1 LGNLAPFKAILTK
14 TEAKLRAQLASG
26 KGSVDSI
33 AYLRRQT
40 EIMAHELKTAP
51 KSVLAWEKMG
61 EDPKYGFSPAQRW
74 AQASYKKAFQEITP
88 QYGSQQ
94 QQVKKFEEYLD
105 FSQRMLLW
113 GRRQPEVIQDKK
125 NGVQYLILGADPLVP
140 KIMAVLASELMKWYR
155 AQPNTKRLMSWPAK
169 LGLAQMLQERP
180 DLAMLLRIS
189 QTIPAL
195 VEKSN
200 IPVDRPAAVV
210 MIETAIAIIPVVG
223 NAVAA
228 YEAWSGRDLF
238 GYKLSDLERGVLA
251 ASVLL
256 PIAGRVVKSGRALYS
271 EARLVRLYGEDARLW
286 SRAIGASGNGMARRQ
301 ALAAISQAE
310 RDLLRKAGVLT
321 GNVGKEA
328 AGALKSL
335 SQGAAT
341 LRGVDQE
348 VVALLNKLQN
358 THKSL
363 KELDA
368 EALHRILE
376 KGPYVPHLKGQ
387 LLEEIV
393 ESRIVP
399 WLAKREGA
407 YALGIKVP
415 SGKKLEFIPGH
426 LVRDPAGRQI
436 TDGMLIYRN
445 QGDIVI
451 AAVFEAK
458 AGKSAARELSY
469 KGGGKSSLT
478 KAEKLEL
485 RANAKDVWRD
495 QREEALAKGKEYTKT
510 IDDVE
515 KEYVL
520 SERGGQVRRDIER
533 LGASTKG
540 PAQIRIGAE
549 TFTVQMSPTKTKF
562 FGIVPKGVNT
572 KNIEKQLA
580 REGASYEILGV
591 DINTKDLKSI
601 AEEMEDLA
609 TKLAESSN

>member
-1 LGNLAPFKAILTK
+1 MGNLAPFNAILKK
-14 TEAKLRAQLASG
+14 TEGKLVSELASG
-26 KGSVDSI
+26 KGSADSF
-33 AYLRRQT
+33 AYRRRQI
-40 EIMAHELKTAP
+40 EIMTHELNTAP

-61 EDPKYGFSPAQRW
+61 DDPKFGFNPAQRW
-74 AQASYKKAFQEITP
+74 ALASYKKAAREISP
-88 QYGSQQ
+88 QYGSQTQ
-94 QQVKKFEEYLD
+94 QASKFDEYLD
-105 FSQRMLLW
+105 FSKRMLQW
-113 GRRQPEVIQDKK
+113 GRRRPEVIKDKK
-125 NGVQYLILGADPLVP
+125 NGIQYLILGADPLVP
-140 KIMAVLASELMKWYR
+140 KIMSVLASELMKWFR
-155 AQPNTKRLMSWPAK
+155 AQPNTKRLMTWPAK
-169 LGLAQMLQERP
+169 LGFAQMLRERP
-180 DLAMLLRIS
+180 DLVMLLRIS
-189 QTIPAL
+189 QTIPPL

-200 IPVDRPAAVV
+200 IPVDRPAAVT

-223 NAVAA
+223 NALAA

-251 ASVLL
+251 ATILL
-256 PIAGRVVKSGRALYS
+256 PIAGRVVKGGRALYS
-271 EARLVRLYGEDARLW
+271 EARLVKLYGEDARLW

-301 ALAAISQAE
+301 ALNAISHAE
-310 RDLLRKAGVLT
+310 RDLLRKTGVLT

-328 AGALKSL
+328 AGAIKSL
-335 SQGAAT
+335 SQGITT
-341 LRGVDQE
+341 LKGVDQE
-348 VVALLNKLQN
+348 VIALLSKLQSS
-358 THKSL
+358 HKSL

-368 EALHRILE
+368 EALLRILE

-415 SGKKLEFIPGH
+415 PEKKLEFIPGH

-445 QGDIVI
+445 QGGIVV

-469 KGGGKSSLT
+469 KSGGKSSLT

-495 QREEALAKGKEYTKT
+495 QREEALAQGKKYTKS

-515 KEYVL
+515 KEYTL

-540 PAQIRIGAE
+540 PSQIRIGAE
-549 TFTVQMSPTKTKF
+549 TFTVQMSPANTKF

-572 KNIEKQLA
+572 KNIEKQLI
-580 REGASYEILGV
+580 RENVTFEILGV
-591 DINTKDLKSI
+591 DINAKDLKST
-601 AEEMEDLA
+601 AEDMEDLA
-609 TKLAESSN
+609 VKLAESSN